1 MFIYILHMLRFAFF
15 FPFTPHVLFL
25 PFLFLYLFR
34 ILILLFSVLLSLI
47 LLIKILR
54 HVNELFFFKDIDV
67 RQLSDALTPSEL
79 NCDVCCLVYD
89 VSNPR
94 SFEFVAR
101 IYLVSLLLLMKTWK
115 ELPYKTT

>member
-1 MFIYILHMLRFAFF
+1 MFFQ
-15 FPFTPHVLFL
+15 
-25 PFLFLYLFR
+25 
-34 ILILLFSVLLSLI
+34 
-47 LLIKILR
+47 
-54 HVNELFFFKDIDV
+54 DIDV

-101 IYLVSLLLLMKTWK
+101 IYLVSHLLTFATLEAILQTFAPGYFFAETFISSLHLHTIVEIWMHF
-115 ELPYKTT
+115 